1 MHQLTEHVKW
11 SRPAWPKILCSWL
24 SYALWEITGQ
34 VLSLH
39 LQCVAPRVVPLL
51 FLHTCVIWNIWRTT
65 VSAMAGQ
72 QTLLNYFCV
81 GTYFTGVTIPLNSQT
96 KNGLRVFMLNAACS
110 DRVQLILCLI
120 KCHHIVG
127 RNKKMCD
134 IQVLCQIV
142 LFSCYS
148 TANVP
153 RPATS
158 LQPSCSVYQGNMQCP
173 TLVLLEVI

>member
-51 FLHTCVIWNIWRTT
+51 FLHTCVIWNIRRTT

-120 KCHHIVG
+120 KRQHIVAFSFMPN
-127 RNKKMCD
+127 RAFF
-134 IQVLCQIV
+134 L
-142 LFSCYS
+142 LFHSKCPKAS
-148 TANVP
+148 NQS
-153 RPATS
+153 ATQLFCVS
-158 LQPSCSVYQGNMQCP
+158 GKYAVSNFSAFRSNINM
-173 TLVLLEVI
+173 

>member
-1 MHQLTEHVKW
+1 MAQNTVQLTL
-11 SRPAWPKILCSWL
+11 LCPVGNNRTGAFIAFTVCSSKSSSSIVVTHL
-24 SYALWEITGQ
+24 CHLKHLKNNCVCYGRATNIAEPFLCGNIFHRSYNT
-34 VLSLH
+34 
-39 LQCVAPRVVPLL
+39 
-51 FLHTCVIWNIWRTT
+51 
-65 VSAMAGQ
+65 
-72 QTLLNYFCV
+72 
-81 GTYFTGVTIPLNSQT
+81 SQT

-120 KCHHIVG
+120 KCQHIVG

-134 IQVLCQIV
+134 IQVLCQIE

-158 LQPSCSVYQGNMQCP
+158 LQPSCSVYQENMQCP

>member
-39 LQCVAPRVVPLL
+39 LQCVAPRVVLLL

-120 KCHHIVG
+120 KCQHIVG
-127 RNKKMCD
+127 RNKCYAKLCFFPVIPQQMSRGQQPVCNPA
-134 IQVLCQIV
+134 VLCI
-142 LFSCYS
+142 
-148 TANVP
+148 
-153 RPATS
+153 REI
-158 LQPSCSVYQGNMQCP
+158 CSVQ
-173 TLVLLEVI
+173 L

>member
-1 MHQLTEHVKW
+1 MAQNTVQLTL
-11 SRPAWPKILCSWL
+11 LCPVGNNR
-24 SYALWEITGQ
+24 TGAFIAFTVCSSKSSSSI
-34 VLSLH
+34 VLTH
-39 LQCVAPRVVPLL
+39 LCHLKHSKNNCVCYGRTTNIVEL
-51 FLHTCVIWNIWRTT
+51 FLCGNIFI
-65 VSAMAGQ
+65 
-72 QTLLNYFCV
+72 YI
-81 GTYFTGVTIPLNSQT
+81 VTIPLNSQT
-96 KNGLRVFMLNAACS
+96 KNGRRVFMLNAACS

-120 KCHHIVG
+120 KCQHIVG
-127 RNKKMCD
+127 RNKKMCG

>member
-39 LQCVAPRVVPLL
+39 LQCVAPRVVLLL

-120 KCHHIVG
+120 KCQHIVG
-127 RNKKMCD
+127 RNKFYAKLCFFPVIPQQMSRGQQPVCNPA
-134 IQVLCQIV
+134 VLCI
-142 LFSCYS
+142 
-148 TANVP
+148 
-153 RPATS
+153 REI
-158 LQPSCSVYQGNMQCP
+158 CSVQ
-173 TLVLLEVI
+173 L